1 MNLPKTLLQIAGAN
15 PQPARLSEAA
25 LVIIDAQR
33 DYREGLPLPGIAD
46 SVSELRR
53 LLDRA
58 RKAGTPVFHVV
69 QHGKPGAPIFNPEG
83 PGADILP
90 ELAPVAGET
99 VVVKTLPSSFARTD
113 LDEGLK
119 ARGIQKVIFAGFM
132 THMCVETTVRAA
144 LELGYQS
151 TVVASACAT
160 RDLPDGLGGIVPAA
174 VLHRA
179 CLAALADRFAV
190 VVERPEDLPE

>member
-1 MNLPKTLLQIAGAN
+1 
-15 PQPARLSEAA
+15 
-25 LVIIDAQR
+25 
-33 DYREGLPLPGIAD
+33 
-46 SVSELRR
+46 
-53 LLDRA
+53 
-58 RKAGTPVFHVV
+58 
-69 QHGKPGAPIFNPEG
+69 
-83 PGADILP
+83 
-90 ELAPVAGET
+90 
-99 VVVKTLPSSFARTD
+99 
-113 LDEGLK
+113 
-119 ARGIQKVIFAGFM
+119 
-132 THMCVETTVRAA
+132 VRAA